1 MAWPIVEYNGA
12 PHYHGQG
19 DFLIPVDPSTG
30 MAVIMLRHDG
40 GIGSGLTAI
49 EKGDPGVPPSFDPD
63 VPVTELAYDDPTPA
77 SGTWT
82 QISPPTGNDPGLWQL
97 SLTLHGAAPGGSSG
111 GATPTP
117 ADFGGGTAGQVLAV
131 NNAADEFEIVDQK
144 IPEVFYPGEIDNV
157 GSGNVNATLC
167 SINIAARP
175 WARRV
180 RAQGYTVVTGEA
192 ADVRVDLVARL
203 NNAGSGNIVGHCIG
217 IASTERL
224 MFAPGKPINPGTV
237 SDTYDTIAAGESA
250 TLYVRLERKAGSSTY
265 TASASASMFSAEV
278 WPL

>member
-12 PHYHGQG
+12 PHYLGQG

-30 MAVIMLRHDG
+30 MAVILLRQNG
-40 GIGSGLTAI
+40 GIASGI
-49 EKGDPGVPPSFDPD
+49 VGVEKGDPGMPPNFHPD
-63 VPVTELAYDDPTPA
+63 IPVTEMAWNDPTPA
-77 SGTWT
+77 GGTWT
-82 QISPPTGNDPGLWQL
+82 QISPPNGDNPGVWQM
-97 SLTLHGAAPGGSSG
+97 SLALHGPQPGTSSG
-111 GATPTP
+111 GTTPTP
-117 ADFGGGTAGQVLAV
+117 SNFGGGTAGQVLAV
-131 NNAADEFEIVDQK
+131 NSAADGFEIVDQK

-167 SINIAARP
+167 PINIPSRP

-203 NNAGSGNIVGHCIG
+203 NNAESGNIVGHCIG

-224 MFAPGKPINPGTV
+224 MFAPGKPINEGTV
-237 SDTYDTIAAGESA
+237 SGSYDTIAAGASA

-265 TASASASMFSAEV
+265 TASASSSMFSAEV

>member
-1 MAWPIVEYNGA
+1 MAWPIVDYNGV

-19 DFLIPVDPSTG
+19 DFFIPVDPSTG
-30 MAVIMLRHDG
+30 MAVIMLRQDG
-40 GIGSGLTAI
+40 GIASGI
-49 EKGDPGVPPSFDPD
+49 VGVEKGDPGVPPNFDPD
-63 VPVTELAYDDPTPA
+63 IPVTELAHDDPTPA

-82 QISPPTGNDPGLWQL
+82 QISPPSGDDPGVWQMSL
-97 SLTLHGAAPGGSSG
+97 SLHGPAPAEAGGGSI
-111 GATPTP
+111 PTP

-131 NNAADEFEIVDQK
+131 NSDADEFEIVDQK

-167 SINIAARP
+167 PISIPARP

-203 NNAGSGNIVGHCIG
+203 KNESGGNIVGHCIG
-217 IASTERL
+217 IAATERL

-237 SDTYDTIAAGESA
+237 SDSYDILAAGESA